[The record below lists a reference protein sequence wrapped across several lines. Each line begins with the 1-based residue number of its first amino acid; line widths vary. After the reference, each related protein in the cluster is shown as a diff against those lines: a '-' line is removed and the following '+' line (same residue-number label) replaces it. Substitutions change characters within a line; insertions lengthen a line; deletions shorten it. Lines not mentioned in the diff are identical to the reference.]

1 MKKVLIGILV
11 IAIAACCCGCVCLP
25 MGGTNKKVSDFY
37 DKVSEAQ
44 ELLETVGD
52 DIYDNWHAAIYDDE
66 FNDDIDL
73 AVSMAQL
80 DNADN
85 LDRLEELDGEISD
98 LFKDIKDSKNGDLIK
113 DVMYAYDDYYEL
125 VVNVSGSFN
134 DFSAKNEDLN
144 DELISALNVLSYEI

>member
-25 MGGTNKKVSDFY
+25 MRGTNKKVSDFY

-125 VVNVSGSFN
+125 VVNVSGSFK

>member
-11 IAIAACCCGCVCLP
+11 VAIAACCCGYVCLP
-25 MGGTNKKVSDFY
+25 TGGTNKKVSEFY

-44 ELLETVGD
+44 ELLEIVGD

-73 AVSMAQL
+73 AVSMAQI

-85 LDRLEELDGEISD
+85 IDRLEELDEEISE
-98 LFKDIKDSKNGDLIK
+98 LFRDIKDSKHSDLIK

-134 DFSAKNEDLN
+134 DFSDKNEDLN
-144 DELISALNVLSYEI
+144 DELVSALNALSYEI